1 MKIPGIRFWVSGI
14 FVSLRCSFH
23 FEATL
28 SLSYHDKI
36 YLSNYLRIF
45 SMTLDSTYS
54 CTLCEEMEYPFF

>member
-1 MKIPGIRFWVSGI
+1 MKIPGIRLRYRGF

-36 YLSNYLRIF
+36 YLSNHLRIF
-45 SMTLDSTYS
+45 SMTLGSTYS